1 MRSLKK
7 AKKET
12 QTRRLANQAFARCHP
27 GQAAVMLGTLKT
39 QLHDGEGRVSSC
51 NPERLSRREER
62 NQKINIHLILI
73 QQESKN
79 LFYFSPLL
87 HVYSELYH
95 CQGSQDDGRN
105 TAAADDEW
113 KPPYQES

>member
-12 QTRRLANQAFARCHP
+12 QARKLANQEFARCHP
-27 GQAAVMLGTLKT
+27 GPAAVTLGTLRT

-62 NQKINIHLILI
+62 NQKINLIHNNELLI
-73 QQESKN
+73 QFNLIIESKN

-87 HVYSELYH
+87 HVYSGNGHAL
-95 CQGSQDDGRN
+95 GDLPRPTTTT
-105 TAAADDEW
+105 TA
-113 KPPYQES
+113 